1 MPGSNHRVLFQNA
14 DNNIN
19 MGVIFNDPDL
29 ELDDIYWYM
38 VLAEDMGASLK
49 NGEGL
54 ITLDKKMNTKSCY
67 VELHRD
73 RAPSDIKNQIK
84 SSIIFRT
91 NNGNHPKN
99 PDIKTPLVVSFS
111 LGVVIHFSPLAAF

>member
-38 VLAEDMGASLK
+38 VLAEKMEASLK
-49 NGEGL
+49 KEDGL
-54 ITLDKKMNTKSCY
+54 ILVDKQLNTKSCF
-67 VELHRD
+67 VELHRKGK
-73 RAPSDIKNQIK
+73 P
-84 SSIIFRT
+84 
-91 NNGNHPKN
+91 
-99 PDIKTPLVVSFS
+99 VS
-111 LGVVIHFSPLAAF
+111 